1 MGNTLFILGLQG
13 YLGLNT
19 SRVLVDISEK
29 KNFFETKNKWYLL
42 YQ

>member
-19 SRVLVDISEK
+19 SRVLVDISEEK
-29 KNFFETKNKWYLL
+29 KFFETKNKW
-42 YQ
+42 